1 MDHYQELRLRPD
13 PEFPTTVLL
22 SALFAKLHRA
32 LVDLPEPRSGISFPG
47 YDAKLPGLGNRLRI
61 HGSAEVLDALDDR
74 PWMSGM
80 RDHVA
85 VSPITLSPATDQS
98 VLVRRVQAKSSPAR
112 LRRRLIQRHG
122 VSPEPALVRQP
133 MRDGERLAL
142 PWIEVRSTSTGQRF
156 RLFID
161 QEVRPGPLVPGRFT
175 PYGLSATAT
184 VPWF

>member
-1 MDHYQELRLRPD
+1 MDHYQELRLLPD
-13 PEFPTTVLL
+13 PEFPATVLL

-32 LVDLPEPRSGISFPG
+32 LVDLPDPRSGISFPG

-61 HGSAEVLDALDDR
+61 HGSAVALDALAVR

-85 VSPITLSPATDQS
+85 VGPITLSPVTDQS

-112 LRRRLIQRHG
+112 LRRRLVRRHG
-122 VSPEPALVRQP
+122 LSPETALVRQP
-133 MRDGERLAL
+133 MRDGERLSM
-142 PWIEVRSTSTGQRF
+142 PWLEVRSISTGQRF

-161 QEVRPGPLVPGRFT
+161 QEVRPGPPVPGRFS

-184 VPWF
+184 LPWF